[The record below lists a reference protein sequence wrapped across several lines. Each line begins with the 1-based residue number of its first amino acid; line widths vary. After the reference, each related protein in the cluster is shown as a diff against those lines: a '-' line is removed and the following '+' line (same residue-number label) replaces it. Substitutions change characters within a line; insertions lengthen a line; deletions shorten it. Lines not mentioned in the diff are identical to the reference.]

1 MYNHMKPADSF
12 DLRKFITEGKLLK
25 EKLYYDWSNEDAIIM
40 NDDTKDAILD
50 DAELQEFI
58 TPDSFVRNK
67 NGEVVL
73 WIDWMSSEQFD
84 KLANLL
90 GIKY

>member
-1 MYNHMKPADSF
+1 MKPADSF
-12 DLRKFITEGKLLK
+12 DLRKFITEGKLLN
-25 EKLYYDWSNEDAIIM
+25 EELYYDWSNEDAIIM

-73 WIDWMSSEQFD
+73 WIDWMSPEQFD

>member
-1 MYNHMKPADSF
+1 MKPADNF
-12 DLRKFITEGKLLK
+12 DLRQFITEGKLLK
-25 EKLYYDWSNEDAIIM
+25 EELYFDWSNEDAIIM

-58 TPDSFVRNK
+58 TPNSFIRNK

-73 WIDWMSSEQFD
+73 WIDWMSYEQFD

>member
-1 MYNHMKPADSF
+1 MKPADSF

-25 EKLYYDWSNEDAIIM
+25 EELYYDWSNEDAIIM

-73 WIDWMSSEQFD
+73 WIDWMSPEQFD